1 MLILR
6 VAAFHGVAPST
17 EHSVSFGE
25 AGGSIGRSPDN
36 TLVLD
41 DTERQVSRLH
51 ARIVCTNRVYS
62 IVDQGSNPLWVNG
75 RALGQGMAASL
86 SDGDELRIG
95 EYSLQVKLAVVASA
109 SVTPAAPSTDPLS
122 MFASQLAVCDDPFAN
137 LLAPQ
142 RSVASVFPGSTPPQA
157 RLPEDFDPFAVPLQP
172 ATPASLREDFDLGN
186 LAATPSGG
194 SQIDALFGLGPRS
207 TDDPFAD
214 LLPPYAPDAKQPSD
228 PLEAFG
234 APAQAIPEASQ
245 PDHVQEWRAAFTPPR
260 MRESPP
266 LAGNEGAVLDDPLAL
281 FGAATPPRPY
291 PRSPVSE
298 SPLADIAAPLDAP
311 SAVATSG
318 RVPERKESMLAGTSA
333 AMEATLTGAS
343 GDDLLAAL
351 FAGLGEPNLR
361 IPGGFTPELA
371 RQLGELLSEA
381 TRGTLDLLVA
391 RALTKREVRAEV
403 TMIVAKEN
411 NPLKFSP
418 NPAVAL
424 QHLLAPQGQ
433 GFLGPTA
440 ALRDAY
446 DDLRAHQFGFTAGMR
461 AALAGVLARFE
472 PTRLEARLADKSLLD
487 SVLPANRK
495 AKLWDQFQALYGD
508 ISREA
513 EDDFHSL
520 FGREFL
526 RAYEEQI
533 DRLDRERKGRS

>member
-1 MLILR
+1 
-6 VAAFHGVAPST
+6 
-17 EHSVSFGE
+17 
-25 AGGSIGRSPDN
+25 
-36 TLVLD
+36 
-41 DTERQVSRLH
+41 
-51 ARIVCTNRVYS
+51 
-62 IVDQGSNPLWVNG
+62 
-75 RALGQGMAASL
+75 
-86 SDGDELRIG
+86 
-95 EYSLQVKLAVVASA
+95 
-109 SVTPAAPSTDPLS
+109 
-122 MFASQLAVCDDPFAN
+122 
-137 LLAPQ
+137 
-142 RSVASVFPGSTPPQA
+142 
-157 RLPEDFDPFAVPLQP
+157 
-172 ATPASLREDFDLGN
+172 
-186 LAATPSGG
+186 
-194 SQIDALFGLGPRS
+194 
-207 TDDPFAD
+207 
-214 LLPPYAPDAKQPSD
+214 
-228 PLEAFG
+228 
-234 APAQAIPEASQ
+234 
-245 PDHVQEWRAAFTPPR
+245 
-260 MRESPP
+260 MRELTP
-266 LAGNEGAVLDDPLAL
+266 LAGDEGAVVDDPLAL
-281 FGAATPPRPY
+281 FGAATPPRSD

-318 RVPERKESMLAGTSA
+318 RVPEHKESMLAGTSA
-333 AMEATLTGAS
+333 AMEATLTSAS
-343 GDDLLAAL
+343 GDDFLAAL

-433 GFLGPTA
+433 GFLAPTA

-446 DDLRAHQFGFTAGMR
+446 DDLRAHQFGFMAGMR
-461 AALAGVLARFE
+461 GALAGVLARFE

-533 DRLDRERKGRS
+533 DRIDRERKGRS

>member
-17 EHSVSFGE
+17 EHSASFGE

-51 ARIVCTNRVYS
+51 ARVVCTNRVYS

-75 RALGQGMAASL
+75 RALGQGMTAPL
-86 SDGDELRIG
+86 CDGDELRIG
-95 EYSLQVKLAVVASA
+95 EYSLQVKLAVVDPTP
-109 SVTPAAPSTDPLS
+109 VTPTAPSTDPLS
-122 MFASQLAVCDDPFAN
+122 MFASELAVCDDPFAN

-142 RSVASVFPGSTPPQA
+142 RSVPSVLPGSTPLQA
-157 RLPEDFDPFAVPLQP
+157 RIPEDFDPLDNPFAAPQQP
-172 ATPASLREDFDLGN
+172 ATPASLPEDFDLGD

-194 SQIDALFGLGPRS
+194 SQIDALFALGQRS

-214 LLPPYAPDAKQPSD
+214 LLPYAPDASQPND
-228 PLEAFG
+228 PLVAFG

-260 MRESPP
+260 MRESPQ
-266 LAGNEGAVLDDPLAL
+266 AGDEGAVVDDPLAL
-281 FGAATPPRPY
+281 FGVTTPPRPD
-291 PRSPVSE
+291 PRSPMSE
-298 SPLADIAAPLDAP
+298 SSRADIAAPFEAP

-318 RVPERKESMLAGTSA
+318 RVPEQTESMLAGTSA
-333 AMEATLTGAS
+333 AMEATHTGAS

-371 RQLGELLSEA
+371 RQIGELLAEA
-381 TRGTLDLLVA
+381 TRGTLDLLLA
-391 RALTKREVRAEV
+391 RAISKREVRAEA

-418 NPAVAL
+418 NPTVAL

-433 GFLGPTA
+433 GFLAPTA

-472 PTRLEARLADKSLLD
+472 PSRLEARLTDKSLLD
-487 SVLPANRK
+487 SLLPAHRK
-495 AKLWDQFQALYGD
+495 AKLWDQFQVLYGD

-533 DRLDRERKGRS
+533 DRIDRERKE